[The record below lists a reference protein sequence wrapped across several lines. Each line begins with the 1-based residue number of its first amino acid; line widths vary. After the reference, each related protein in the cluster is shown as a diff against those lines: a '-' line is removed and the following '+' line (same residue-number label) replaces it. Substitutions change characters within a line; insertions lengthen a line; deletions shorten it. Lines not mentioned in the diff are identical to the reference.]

1 MLERRLSNPGS
12 PFVSQPKHAGGKR
25 RGHGLS
31 VAGFFALFLLIL
43 TGWIALPGDGL
54 AQSSGTDPL
63 SLLQQVQRGSVGGLT
78 GLGGLGSGLGNG
90 VVDTTTNLPQNQTLQ
105 PQNAT
110 VAPLP
115 RSRLEQIMS
124 ARAGVMLQ
132 QYGYNQFGVGRQVIV
147 PETGAVQDDYIMGPG
162 DEVVV
167 SLRGQ
172 ENSDF
177 RTTVDRNGQVV
188 LPRLPPIPATG
199 RSFGSF
205 RQDVDAAIHRA
216 YVASTAS
223 VAIGRVRQISVEV
236 SGEVNVP
243 GVRLLTGLSSVAD
256 ALLLSN
262 GIRKSGSL
270 RDVHVQRKGHDYVV
284 DLYGLLTPNVH
295 AGMMRLADGDRIVV
309 PPLGRTVAVA
319 GLVRQPGIFELPA
332 RASSITAHSLL
343 ALAGGQEVRGRYR
356 LAVQRIEA
364 DGRLSLAPLQGD
376 TGLVR
381 DSEILRVDL
390 GADLASEQATL
401 SGGLGLAG
409 QYAVTTGTRLSDVIR
424 APGALG
430 SSPYTLFGIVVRKD
444 PHTLLRSLI
453 AFTPVAVLNGSE
465 DMQLQSDDVIRPISV
480 SEARLLDFVLK
491 TYLDKLSLD
500 QARIRNPLEAQR
512 ADAAAAAQAAATT
525 TTSSTP
531 TGGTQTV
538 QTANISAI
546 SPNNPFGLQPGQ
558 LDAYSSGQ
566 EDFSS
571 VPADTQRNDII
582 ALLNVAAPGSVDA
595 LMREQAY
602 QQSLLTA
609 NSSATN
615 QTPAQAAQAQQAALL
630 ASQTGIPLQG
640 STPIQSNGA
649 SAFGYSQQ
657 QTGAAV
663 GGQTSGAS
671 QSGQAGATGNGQ
683 YGTAGGPGQPPAPN
697 YQDQPAVGEAFA
709 SNREVHTFGELSRQL
724 DIDPLVLVNFL
735 IDHRAK
741 LDGAVHGPGPYFVGP
756 NVTLSDLVQAAGGT
770 DSWAD
775 ESGIE
780 LLTTVVDSRNG
791 RAASQRQTLPLRQG
805 TLASYVVRPHDQL
818 HFNKV
823 FTDTGIGS
831 VTVQGEVR
839 FAGSYP
845 ITRGEHLSD
854 VLMRAGGLTTTA
866 YPQGTVFLRKSAA
879 QVEQGGYNRAAD
891 EIQSQLIAGMA
902 RIGGDKIPAD
912 AVTAIQGFIT
922 QLRTQK
928 PLGRIAMNADPSV
941 LAANPTQDPLL
952 EPGDVLFIPQRPSTV
967 AVLGEVMQPGSY
979 SYRPGMSVE
988 EYIKR
993 AGGYAQF
1000 ANDDLTFVVMP
1011 DGSARRMDTSWLN
1024 FDVTTLPPGSSI
1036 VVPRDLAPL
1045 FTRQIILDVTGIMS
1059 SFAVTIASLAVLAH
1073 NN

>member
-1 MLERRLSNPGS
+1 
-12 PFVSQPKHAGGKR
+12 VSQPKNAGGKR
-25 RGHGLS
+25 RSHGLS
-31 VAGFFALFLLIL
+31 VAGFFVPFLLVAA
-43 TGWIALPGDGL
+43 GWLALSGDGL
-54 AQSSGTDPL
+54 AQSAGSDPL
-63 SLLQQVQRGSVGGLT
+63 SLLQQVQRGGVGG
-78 GLGGLGSGLGNG
+78 GGGLGSLGGG
-90 VVDTTTNLPQNQTLQ
+90 VVDTTSNQPQSQTLQ
-105 PQNAT
+105 PQPVNPA
-110 VAPLP
+110 VPQQ

-124 ARAGVMLQ
+124 ARAGVNLQ
-132 QYGYNQFGVGRQVIV
+132 QFGYNQFGVGRQVTV

-162 DEVVV
+162 DEIVV

-177 RTTVDRNGQVV
+177 RTSVDRNGRVV
-188 LPRLPPIPATG
+188 LPRLPPIPAAG
-199 RSFGSF
+199 RNFGSF
-205 RQDVDAAIHRA
+205 RQDVEAAVHRA

-243 GVRLLTGLSSVAD
+243 GQRLLTGLSSVAD

-262 GIRKSGSL
+262 GVRKSGSL
-270 RDVHVQRKGHDYVV
+270 RDIHVQRNGHDYVV
-284 DLYGLLTPNVH
+284 DLYGLLTSGVH

-319 GLVRQPGIFELPA
+319 GLVRRPGIFELPSH
-332 RASSITAHSLL
+332 ASGITAKSLL

-356 LAVQRIEA
+356 LAVQRVET
-364 DGRLSLAPLQGD
+364 DGRISLVPLQND
-376 TGLVR
+376 TGVIH

-390 GADLASEQATL
+390 GADLASNQAIL

-409 QYAVTTGTRLSDVIR
+409 QYAVTAGSRLSDVIR

-430 SSPYTLFGIVVRKD
+430 SSPYTLFGIIVRKD
-444 PHTLLRSLI
+444 PRTLLRSLI
-453 AFTPVAVLNGSE
+453 AFTPVAVLNGTE
-465 DMQLQSDDVIRPISV
+465 DMPLQTDDVIRPISV
-480 SEARLLDFVLK
+480 AEARLLDFVLK
-491 TYLDKLSLD
+491 TYLDKLALD

-512 ADAAAAAQAAATT
+512 ADAVGAQISANSNGSGANTAGGASMAQAANA
-525 TTSSTP
+525 
-531 TGGTQTV
+531 
-538 QTANISAI
+538 SAI
-546 SPNNPFGLQPGQ
+546 SPDNPFGLQPGQ
-558 LDAYSSGQ
+558 LDSYSSGQ

-571 VPADTQRNDII
+571 VPADIQRNDII

-595 LMREQAY
+595 LMRAQAY

-609 NSSATN
+609 NSSTTN

-630 ASQTGIPLQG
+630 ASQTGIPLQATG
-640 STPIQSNGA
+640 VAGQPYGAPAYGTGQQQNGA
-649 SAFGYSQQ
+649 AI
-657 QTGAAV
+657 
-663 GGQTSGAS
+663 GGQAFGAS
-671 QSGQAGATGNGQ
+671 QIGQSGGTELNGQ
-683 YGTAGGPGQPPAPN
+683 YGGGAISGQPMAPN
-697 YQDQPAVGEAFA
+697 YQEQPANAEGYA

-724 DIDPLVLVNFL
+724 NIDPLVLVNFL

-756 NVTLSDLVQAAGGT
+756 DVNLSDLVQAAGGT

-775 ESGIE
+775 ESGVE

-805 TLASYVVRPHDQL
+805 TLASYIVRPHDQL

-831 VTVQGEVR
+831 VTVQGEIR
-839 FAGSYP
+839 FAGNYP

-854 VLMRAGGLTTTA
+854 VLMRAGGLTTVA

-879 QVEQGGYNRAAD
+879 QVEQDGYNRAAD
-891 EIQSQLIAGMA
+891 EIQSQLVAGMA
-902 RIGGDKIPAD
+902 RIGNDKIPGD
-912 AVTAIQGFIT
+912 AVTAIQSFIT

-928 PLGRIAMNADPSV
+928 PLGRIAMDADPSL
-941 LAANPTQDPLL
+941 LAANPAQDPLL
-952 EPGDVLFIPQRPSTV
+952 EPGDVVFIPQRPSTI

-988 EYIKR
+988 DYIKR

-1011 DGSARRMDTSWLN
+1011 DGSARRLDTSWLN
-1024 FDVTTLPPGSSI
+1024 FDVATLPPGSSI

-1045 FTRQIILDVTGIMS
+1045 FTRQIILDVTSIMS